1 MARSAFS
8 MLLSLMLFCSV
19 GSLAAQQAEL
29 YLPATTKGFVSAPNL
44 DELRSNF
51 NASQLGQLINDPTL
65 APFIDDLKE
74 QLREKLGSTGMKLGV
89 TQADVRGIC
98 TGELALAAI
107 QPDPKDKMSNALVM
121 LVNVKGK
128 QAELDALLAKIAKN
142 QAAAGAAR
150 TVKKLGAVEL
160 VTFTMPIAK
169 GRTFAEK
176 ISFFVSGEQL
186 VVTDHERI
194 AEEVLYRFTGAYKET
209 SLSASPAFRAVM
221 DRNLADAG
229 SLKPHIRWFVEP
241 LGYAEVVRAQAGGK
255 KRKGTDILKVL
266 ARQGFTAVQGA
277 GGHVFFSTDEHEL
290 LHRTFIYA
298 PAVARKPTDKSQDKY
313 NLAMRLASFPN
324 SKEVIAQDWIPE
336 GTASYLTFHWN
347 LKDVFHHVGSLVD
360 DLAGEEGVFDE
371 VLLSLEQDPAGPRIN
386 VRKELVAHAKT
397 RGTLITDYRLP
408 ITTKSER
415 WLVAFEVAD
424 EAPVALGLKKLFEHD
439 PAAKERKERD
449 VVIWEINNNPDET
462 EFVELKLEGVGFVD
476 TEQKNVKIDEVA
488 DEGKKK
494 VPNSAFTVANGH
506 VIMASHVDYVIE
518 LLNRDPSAPSLATNV
533 EYQRVNSALTKL
545 GAGSDSVRFFAK
557 TDETYMPT
565 YELLRNGKMPESE
578 TLLGKALNAL
588 IPHPEGTVREQMID
602 ASKLPEFET
611 LRQYM
616 GPAGIFMQSED
627 NGWRIVGC
635 LLKREA
641 EAK

>member
-1 MARSAFS
+1 LLLLCSAGR
-8 MLLSLMLFCSV
+8 LV
-19 GSLAAQQAEL
+19 AQQAEQF
-29 YLPATTKGFVSAPNL
+29 LPATTKGFVSAPNL
-44 DELRSNF
+44 EELRTKF
-51 NASQLGQLINDPTL
+51 NASQLGQLVNDPAL

-89 TQADVRGIC
+89 TQEDVRGIC

-121 LVNVKGK
+121 LASVKDR
-128 QAELDALLAKIAKN
+128 QAELAALLAKIAKN
-142 QAAAGAAR
+142 QAAAGATR
-150 TVKKLGAVEL
+150 SVKKLGAIEL
-160 VTFTMPIAK
+160 VTFTMPIVK

-176 ISFFVSGEQL
+176 ISYFVSGDQL
-186 VVTDHERI
+186 VVADHERV
-194 AEEVLYRFTGAYKET
+194 AEEVLHRFGGVGKET
-209 SLSASPAFRAVM
+209 SLAALPAFRAVM
-221 DRNLADAG
+221 DRNSADAKD
-229 SLKPHIRWFVEP
+229 LEPQLRWFVEP

-266 ARQGFTAVQGA
+266 ARQGFTAVQAA
-277 GGHVFFSTDEHEL
+277 GGYVFFQTEEHEL

-298 PAVARKPTDKSQDKY
+298 PAVARKGADKSQDKY
-313 NLAMRLASFPN
+313 NLAMRMASFPN
-324 SKEVIAQDWIPE
+324 KQEVLAQDWIPE

-360 DLAGEEGVFDE
+360 DLAGEKGVFDE
-371 VLLSLEQDPAGPRIN
+371 VLLSLEKDPAGPQIN

-415 WLVAFEVAD
+415 WLVAFEVD
-424 EAPVALGLKKLFEHD
+424 EEAPVALGLKKLFEND

-449 VVIWEINNNPDET
+449 VVIWEINNNPEET
-462 EFVELKLEGVGFVD
+462 ELVELKLEGVGFVD
-476 TEQKNVKIDEVA
+476 TEQKNVKVDEIA

-494 VPNSAFTVANGH
+494 VPNSAFAVANGH
-506 VIMASHVDYVIE
+506 VIMASHVDYVID
-518 LLNRDPSAPSLATNV
+518 LLNRDPSAPSLSTNV
-533 EYQRVNSALTKL
+533 EYQRVNSALAKL
-545 GAGSDSVRFFAK
+545 GAGKDAMRFFAK
-557 TDETYMPT
+557 TDQTYMPT
-565 YELLRNGKMPESE
+565 YELLRTGKMPESE
-578 TLLGKALNAL
+578 TLLGKALNAI
-588 IPHPEGTVREQMID
+588 IPHPEGTVREQLID

-616 GPAGIFMQSED
+616 GPAGIYMQSED
-627 NGWRIVGC
+627 NGWIIVGC

-641 EAK
+641 ETK